1 MLTLRLKPGE
11 YLVIGSDIAVQVF
24 EKKRNYLEVAV
35 EAPRNVPVLR
45 GEVYEQNNP
54 RPDFLREN
62 RSRTPSERAAN
73 IRRKETLARRAD
85 AAQQLNTFL
94 DKLEKKNPELIDDIS
109 TMREQVSRLNGELKT

>member
-11 YLVIGSDIAVQVF
+11 YLVIGDDIAVQVF

-35 EAPRNVPVLR
+35 EAPREVPVLR
-45 GEVYEQNNP
+45 GEVYEQTND
-54 RPDFLREN
+54 RPAFLREN
-62 RSRTPSERAAN
+62 RTKSPSERAAN

-94 DKLEKKNPELIDDIS
+94 DRLESQNPELEKEIL
-109 TMREQVSRLNGELKT
+109 TMREQVSRLNGEIKN